1 VSTQSLDRVAAAGA
15 IVAIEAY
22 GDQLNFHSHLHS
34 LVSNGVWDRQ
44 EQFQPFDP
52 LDSEGLTLL
61 FQHHVL
67 EMLISGRRLSREFGH
82 RLRSWHPSGFQV
94 YCGPPIDRADQPA
107 LERLSAYIL
116 RPSFAGTRLQYDADN
131 GQIEYRTTKGLTRRM
146 DALDW
151 IALVT
156 SHIPHP
162 HQQMVRYY
170 GRYSN
175 ASRGKR
181 RQQTLPPPGTT
192 DVDSSPQTD
201 SPAERFAR
209 QRRRNWARLL
219 KKVYEVDPL
228 TCPRCGHRMQIMA
241 FIEDWTVIRKILQ
254 HLNLWEHSPRSPP
267 GRRLL
272 PHKLEAFLAT
282 LSPRQAQQV
291 RASTDSVFW
300 DDVPIYRG

>member
-1 VSTQSLDRVAAAGA
+1 MHVLFGRHGSIGS
-15 IVAIEAY
+15 
-22 GDQLNFHSHLHS
+22 NPHLHS

-52 LDSEGLTLL
+52 LDSEGLTRL

-67 EMLISGRRLSREFGH
+67 QMLTSQRLLSRDFAH

-116 RPSFAGTRLQYDADN
+116 RPSFAGTRLHYDADN
-131 GQIEYRTTKGLTRRM
+131 AQIEYRTTKGLTRRM

-156 SHIPHP
+156 SHIPDP

-228 TCPRCGHRMQIMA
+228 SCPRCGNRMQIIA
-241 FIEDWTVIRKILQ
+241 FIEECSVIRKILQ

-267 GRRLL
+267 PPRLL